1 MALGK
6 QIRRYRSALGLT
18 LEQLEARTG
27 VGVGTIAALEGR
39 DSERSKYASRL
50 AAGLGL
56 TLEQLLDESADAGSG
71 SGSLVLDSPHQPST
85 DDDDLRIPR
94 FDTGGAMGAGVELRD
109 QPGVIQSLRVSQ
121 EWLHRNVRHYT
132 AANKLCVVTGF
143 GDSMRPMFNPGDPLL
158 VDLGV
163 EKADIDGV
171 FFFRVGNEGSSSACS
186 AQRARPADPR
196 EIGKPQVRRLGH
208 YRRHGPADLRP
219 RAEGLA
225 QRRLLGPPPRRA
237 RLSPGV
243 PGRPGDAP
251 ESPRWRFP

>member
-85 DDDDLRIPR
+85 DDGDLRIPR

-171 FFFRVGNEGSSSACS
+171 FFFRVGNEGFIKRLQRIPSARGLLI
-186 AQRARPADPR
+186 RAKSENPKYDAWD
-196 EIGKPQVRRLGH
+196 IT
-208 YRRHGPADLRP
+208 
-219 RAEGLA
+219 EGMDFE
-225 QRRLLGPPPRRA
+225 
-237 RLSPGV
+237 V
-243 PGRPGDAP
+243 FGRVLKV
-251 ESPRWRFP
+251 WRSDDF

>member
-1 MALGK
+1 M
-6 QIRRYRSALGLT
+6 
-18 LEQLEARTG
+18 
-27 VGVGTIAALEGR
+27 GVGTIAALEGR
-39 DSERSKYASRL
+39 DSERSKYHGW
-50 AAGLGL
+50 AGLGL
-56 TLEQLLDESADAGSG
+56 TLAMLDESADAGSG

-186 AQRARPADPR
+186 AYPARAAC
-196 EIGKPQVRRLGH
+196 
-208 YRRHGPADLRP
+208 
-219 RAEGLA
+219 
-225 QRRLLGPPPRRA
+225 
-237 RLSPGV
+237 
-243 PGRPGDAP
+243 
-251 ESPRWRFP
+251 

>member
-186 AQRARPADPR
+186 AYARGLLIRAKSENP
-196 EIGKPQVRRLGH
+196 VRRLGH
-208 YRRHGPADLRP
+208 HRRHGPADLRP